1 MHRKWQDSQILSQY
15 LIERDLNYT
24 HYTNLLVKPE
34 FVDQA
39 CNLASESVISAS
51 MDNVVARHRGQK

>member
-1 MHRKWQDSQILSQY
+1 MHRKWQDSPILSRY
-15 LIERDLNYT
+15 
-24 HYTNLLVKPE
+24 YTNLLVKPE